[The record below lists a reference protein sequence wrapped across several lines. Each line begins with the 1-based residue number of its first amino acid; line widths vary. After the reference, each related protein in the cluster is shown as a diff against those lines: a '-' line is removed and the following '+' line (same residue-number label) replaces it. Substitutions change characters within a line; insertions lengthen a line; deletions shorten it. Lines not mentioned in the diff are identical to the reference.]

1 MIAPNLRRA
10 ALALA
15 AGCCAL
21 SLTGGAGAAD
31 QVAAGWPQYRGPA
44 RTGISEETGLLKSWT
59 DPGPKVVWKAP
70 LGEGFSGISVVGDR
84 LYTMY
89 GAGEDDILAS
99 FSTADGKEVWKL
111 RVDKKWIDDVGN
123 GPRATP
129 TVYEDVVYALSGRGR
144 LVAVK
149 SASGEK
155 IWETDLTEKAH
166 AKIPHWGI
174 STSPLVEDDMLI
186 LDAGGGGN
194 KSVVAVDRKT
204 GAIRWTAY
212 SDDPGYSAPLAV
224 EIGGVRQV
232 LSFAGSSLVSV
243 TPADGKVLW
252 SVPWKTPYNV
262 NAAMPIFMPPDKVFI
277 SSSYDTGAAVY
288 QVTKGASG
296 FSTTEVW
303 KSRVMKNHFNSSV
316 FYKGYLYGFDDRN
329 LKCIDAATGMEK
341 WKQTGFNKGSL
352 LLADG
357 RLIIFSEQGLLA
369 MAEASPDAYKEQ
381 GRAQILDGRTWTMP
395 TLAGKKLYLRN
406 EKVMV
411 ALEMAG

>member
-1 MIAPNLRRA
+1 MSNQTIKRTVQ
-10 ALALA
+10 ALA

-21 SLTGGAGAAD
+21 IIAGGTRAAD
-31 QVAAGWPQYRGPA
+31 QAATGWPQYRGPA
-44 RTGISEETGLLKSWT
+44 RTGISEETGLLKSWAE
-59 DPGPKVVWKAP
+59 PGPKVVWKMP
-70 LGEGFSGISVVGDR
+70 IGEGFSGISVVGDR

-89 GAGEDDILAS
+89 GTGEDDVLACH
-99 FSTADGKEVWKL
+99 STSDGREIWKL
-111 RVDKKWIDDVGN
+111 RVDRKWTDDVGN

-129 TVYEDVVYALSGRGR
+129 TVAGDTVYALSGRGT

-149 SASGEK
+149 VATGEK
-155 IWETDLTEKAH
+155 MWTADLTDKVD
-166 AKIPHWGI
+166 AKIPHWGV
-174 STSPLVEDDMLI
+174 STSPLVEENLLI
-186 LDAGGGGN
+186 LDAGGGSN
-194 KSVVAVDRKT
+194 KSVVAVDRST
-204 GAIRWTAY
+204 GAVKWTAH

-224 EIGGVRQV
+224 EIGGVRQI

-243 TPADGKVLW
+243 TPTDGKVLW

-262 NAAMPIFMPPDKVFI
+262 NAAMPVFIPPDKVFI

-288 QVTKGASG
+288 QVTKSGAA
-296 FSTTEVW
+296 FTTSEVW

-316 FYKGYLYGFDDRN
+316 YLNGYLYGFDDRN

-357 RLIIFSEQGLLA
+357 HLIIFSEQGLLA
-369 MAEASPDAYKEQ
+369 MAEASPDAYKEK
-381 GRAQILDGRTWTMP
+381 GRAQILEGRTWTMP
-395 TLAGKKLYLRN
+395 ALAGKKLYLRN

-411 ALEMAG
+411 ALDMAG

>member
-1 MIAPNLRRA
+1 MNARTFRRA
-10 ALALA
+10 AAALA
-15 AGCCAL
+15 AGCCVVM
-21 SLTGGAGAAD
+21 LTGGTGAGD
-31 QVAAGWPQYRGPA
+31 QVAEGWPQYRGPA
-44 RTGISEETGLLKSWT
+44 RTGISDETGLLKSWSA
-59 DPGPKVVWKAP
+59 PGPKVVWKAP

-89 GAGEDDILAS
+89 GAGEDDILACYA
-99 FSTADGKEVWKL
+99 TTDGHEIWKL
-111 RVDKKWIDDVGN
+111 RVDKKWTDDVGN

-129 TVYEDVVYALSGRGR
+129 TVSGDVVYTLSGRGK

-149 SASGEK
+149 TAGGEK
-155 IWETDLTEKAH
+155 IWETDLTDKVN
-166 AKIPHWGI
+166 AKIPHWGV
-174 STSPLVEDDMLI
+174 STSPLVEGDLLI
-186 LDAGGGGN
+186 LDAGGGSN
-194 KSVVAVDRKT
+194 KSVVAVDRKS
-204 GAIRWTAY
+204 GAIRWTAH

-243 TPADGKVLW
+243 TPADGKILW

-262 NAAMPIFMPPDKVFI
+262 NAAMPVFIPPDKVFI

-288 QVTKGASG
+288 QITKGGNG
-296 FSTTEVW
+296 FTTKELW

-329 LKCIDAATGMEK
+329 LKCIDAETGMEK

-369 MAEASPDAYKEQ
+369 MAEATPEGYKEQ
-381 GRAQILDGRTWTMP
+381 GRAQILEGRTWTMP